1 MKSEQVE
8 FGERLRRA
16 LRSAGIGEGATELA
30 NLVAKHGGGAVT
42 AQAAHAWIRGQSM
55 PRRRNLLALA
65 KALKVEP
72 SLLYGETQK
81 TDRRVADARSDWKAS
96 AHDQH
101 AIDAFLAL
109 APDRRKLVRELIGFL
124 SGPERG

>member
-16 LRSAGIGEGATELA
+16 LRDAGLGEGATELA
-30 NLVAKHGGGAVT
+30 DLVSKYGGGAVT
-42 AQAAHAWIRGQSM
+42 PQAAHAWIRGHSM

-72 SLLYGETQK
+72 SLLYGEAQK
-81 TDRRVADARSDWKAS
+81 TERRIADVRSDWKAT

-101 AIDAFLAL
+101 AIDTFLGL
-109 APDRRKLVRELIGFL
+109 SPNRRKTVRELIAL
-124 SGPERG
+124 LAESDRD

>member
-16 LRSAGIGEGATELA
+16 LRDAGIGEGATELA
-30 NLVAKHGGGAVT
+30 NLVSKHGGGAVT
-42 AQAAHAWIRGQSM
+42 TQAAHAWIRGHSM

-72 SLLYGETQK
+72 ALLYGEGQK
-81 TDRRVADARSDWKAS
+81 ADRRVADVRNTWKAS
-96 AHDQH
+96 AHDEH

-109 APDRRKLVRELIGFL
+109 SPDRRKLVRELIGFL
-124 SGPERG
+124 AASDNA